1 MLLSC
6 HLLSIIVFIIIVC
19 VFFIFFLQ
27 FGAVVLLRQLSVVSR
42 QHTKPVLFVVYAACA
57 HPFVPAFF
65 FPARFIV
72 FFLGGSFFIF
82 CFVFV
87 FVCVCV
93 CASMS
98 VLMVFVAVVEAVFLF
113 FCLASH

>member
-82 CFVFV
+82 FFCMC
-87 FVCVCV
+87 VCVCV
-93 CASMS
+93 CVCIYVS
-98 VLMVFVAVVEAVFLF
+98 FDG
-113 FCLASH
+113 FCCCC